1 MVDATAQEAT
11 LIADDDGIP
20 LKTKLARATRR
31 QKLRALG
38 LVAPLVLFVMISFV
52 YPIGAMLVRGFYDTQ
67 VGEIMHRTAV
77 AIQDW
82 DGEGLPGEEVWEAF
96 TLDLQEGAQEKTV
109 GKFALRLNFVL
120 PGTRSL
126 VMASGRKL
134 KRADLTE
141 VTSFQDLLVDM
152 NADWSDRETW
162 AAVKRLTSSFQTDYY
177 ANAIDM
183 RINADGEFVNRADE
197 QRIYL
202 TLFWRTL
209 WMSALVMTVCLVF
222 AYPLAYWLSVLPMRI
237 SNLLMIMVLLPF
249 WTSLLV
255 RTTAWISLLQEQGII
270 NDVLVGL
277 GILNDDGRVRMIYNE
292 AGTIIAM
299 SHILLPFM
307 ILPLYSVMR
316 TIPPSYMR
324 AARSLGANQLVAFV
338 KVYMPQTAAGVGAGS
353 LLVFILSIG
362 YYITPALVGGQRGQL
377 ISNLIANHIQVTQN
391 WSLAAALGAILLAG
405 VLICYWLYNKLI
417 GADNLKLG

>member
-1 MVDATAQEAT
+1 MVDATVQQSQVALT
-11 LIADDDGIP
+11 DDGIP

-38 LVAPLVLFVMISFV
+38 LVLPLVLFVLITFV
-52 YPIGAMLVRGFYDTQ
+52 YPIGDMLIRGFYDPL
-67 VGEIMHRTAV
+67 VSEVLVRTGDV
-77 AIQDW
+77 IDEW
-82 DGEGLPGEEVWEAF
+82 DGTDLPSEEVYEAF
-96 TLDLQEGAQEKTV
+96 SLDLQEAAAARDH
-109 GKFALRLNFVL
+109 GKFALRLNFIL

-126 VMASGRKL
+126 IMSTGRKAKNL
-134 KRADLTE
+134 DPAEIDNY
-141 VTSFQDLLVDM
+141 QAYLVDI
-152 NADWSDRETW
+152 NDEWGEREVW
-162 AAVKRLTSSFQTDYY
+162 AAIKRLTNPIQLDYY

-183 RINADGEFVNRADE
+183 RIDVDGSFVSQAEE

-202 TLFWRTL
+202 TLYWRTL
-209 WMSALVMTVCLVF
+209 WMSALVMGLCLLL
-222 AYPLAYWLSVLPMRI
+222 AYPLSYWLSVLPLRL
-237 SNLLMIMVLLPF
+237 SNLLLIMVLLPF

-270 NDVLVGL
+270 NDVLVGIGL
-277 GILNDDGRVRMIYNE
+277 LDDDSRVRMIYNE

-299 SHILLPFM
+299 THILLPFM
-307 ILPLYSVMR
+307 VLPLFSVMR

-324 AARSLGANQLVAFV
+324 AARSLGANQVYAYV
-338 KVYMPQTAAGVGAGS
+338 KIYMPLTLPGVAAGS

-377 ISNLIANHIQVTQN
+377 ISNLIATHIQLTQN

-405 VLICYWLYNKLI
+405 VLICYWMYNKLI
-417 GADNLKLG
+417 GVDNLKLG